1 MSSNLTEQDIMSAV
15 SADVME
21 ALNPEKI
28 IFPEYMGVPAVVIDF
43 RAHYITQ
50 KGNKS
55 SRRRSYKAT
64 VWEYPD
70 HQGRYSLL
78 VTYPSPSK
86 YPTPLVHI
94 RLRQIDGGTLN
105 KALAS
110 VVIN

>member
-1 MSSNLTEQDIMSAV
+1 MNSTLTKQDIMNAV
-15 SADVME
+15 NADVME

-28 IFPEYMGVPAVVIDF
+28 VFPEYMGVPAIAIDF

-50 KGNKS
+50 DGNKS

-64 VWEYPD
+64 IWEYPD
-70 HQGRYSLL
+70 YKGLYSLL
-78 VTYPSPSK
+78 VTHPSPSK